1 MSLINREVYQR
12 RYHCKA
18 NVTKQLLFSLSL
30 PAIQAPE
37 LTATVGQAFELA
49 YKKFLEGEKA
59 RKEFE
64 QLKQT
69 YHTASP
75 EEKEKIRVQLEEGR
89 KQRAIEA
96 SAAREKALNVKGD
109 NVFLWGVEI
118 VMYMHGYQSGD

>member
-1 MSLINREVYQR
+1 MSP
-12 RYHCKA
+12 
-18 NVTKQLLFSLSL
+18 SL
-30 PAIQAPE
+30 PCLQAPE

-75 EEKEKIRVQLEEGR
+75 AEKEKIRIQLEEGR
-89 KQRAIEA
+89 QQKAKEV
-96 SAAREKALNVKGD
+96 AAAKEKALNMKG
-109 NVFLWGVEI
+109 EHRI
-118 VMYMHGYQSGD
+118 VC